1 MAYAQ
6 PFGQFLTNRLGPAP
20 LPQQAVQAAQ
30 MQRALGPILAAP
42 QVTGPQYSVAQMLAD
57 ANPAR
62 PLPVP
67 GLQPAPV
74 PAAPQVDPMAQVAQI
89 AQALNPGAMPA
100 AAGAAAPSG
109 EATSTPASTAAPIMD
124 AIKGFFTG
132 NAPAMT
138 GAMPVATDADNASAA
153 AVLGNPGQAAAT
165 IGENLPQAPF
175 TGTENGPSAAATQA
189 AAATLGKPEGTM
201 DAIGNWI
208 SSLLGD
214 DAPAPA
220 PVPAG
225 AAAVGGPAA
234 PAVPVGGLAE
244 LVTPS
249 PREGIAPIATAAYKG
264 IPFLTDPTT
273 GRAIEP
279 GQAPAQPKTDLQTA
293 QSEQQL
299 FRQQK
304 ASTAGTAVSEA
315 LKVSNPDLP
324 KEEASAVKSV
334 FENEDLY
341 KMMIATGA
349 ALDSGMSYGEA
360 MLAGSQAFLG
370 SQAARQKKAEQD
382 AADAAASAQQDFE
395 NRLEVAKLDKGKLK
409 EQAEIK
415 LAEAR
420 TRAVEAG
427 IPLNDARLKLIQAQ
441 TTNAAAQAARAN
453 RDTSGSGGEGG
464 SGKGGISKKDYTKF
478 VLDEKNRIEMNGE
491 EVPEGLTGDQWARIR
506 VNVAAGPDQAQYVA
520 PSTDV
525 VERVKKLAA
534 KETLTPEEKQELGWY
549 SNLYG
554 DEF

>member
-1 MAYAQ
+1 MAYTSTVGEMLAQ
-6 PFGQFLTNRLGPAP
+6 RLGAQG
-20 LPQQAVQAAQ
+20 LPPQAMAAQ
-30 MQRALGPILAAP
+30 GQGLSPLMGPMLAAP
-42 QVTGPQYSVAQMLAD
+42 IATRPQLAIAD
-57 ANPAR
+57 LLAGQGAALRSPPPA
-62 PLPVP
+62 PAPAP
-67 GLQPAPV
+67 QPALDAGLPAGSALPTGAGGDPMQALSALIEGLS
-74 PAAPQVDPMAQVAQI
+74 PAA
-89 AQALNPGAMPA
+89 QAP
-100 AAGAAAPSG
+100 
-109 EATSTPASTAAPIMD
+109 TAAPADPRIGAGINMN
-124 AIKGFFTG
+124 KGDIPQNVTT
-132 NAPAMT
+132 PAA
-138 GAMPVATDADNASAA
+138 GPSPFDQATAWLSELFGGEPASSPSANASAA
-153 AVLGNPGQAAAT
+153 AALGTLAGGPPSPLQPPEAPVAAAP
-165 IGENLPQAPF
+165 LAAPA
-175 TGTENGPSAAATQA
+175 GTPTPSA
-189 AAATLGKPEGTM
+189 P
-201 DAIGNWI
+201 
-208 SSLLGD
+208 
-214 DAPAPA
+214 PAPA
-220 PVPAG
+220 QGRPTPV
-225 AAAVGGPAA
+225 AA
-234 PAVPVGGLAE
+234 PQ
-244 LVTPS
+244 S
-249 PREGIAPIATAAYKG
+249 
-264 IPFLTDPTT
+264 
-273 GRAIEP
+273 
-279 GQAPAQPKTDLQTA
+279 QAPEVGALQTA
-293 QSEQQL
+293 QAEQQAM
-299 FRQQK
+299 RQERATK
-304 ASTAGTAVSEA
+304 AGTAVSTALTEA
-315 LKVSNPDLP
+315 LPDLP
-324 KEEASAVKSV
+324 KAEAAAVKSV

-360 MLAGSQAFLG
+360 MMAGSQAFLG
-370 SQAARQKKAEQD
+370 AQAARQKKAEQD
-382 AADAAASAQQDFE
+382 AATAAAGAQQDFE
-395 NRLEVAKLDKGKLK
+395 NRLEVAKLGKGKLK

>member
-1 MAYAQ
+1 MAYTSTVGEVLAQ
-6 PFGQFLTNRLGPAP
+6 RLGAQGLP
-20 LPQQAVQAAQ
+20 LQARAAQ
-30 MQRALGPILAAP
+30 GLSPLLGPVLAAP
-42 QVTGPQYSVAQMLAD
+42 IATRPQLSVADLLAGQG
-57 ANPAR
+57 AALRSPPPA
-62 PLPVP
+62 PAPAP
-67 GLQPAPV
+67 QPALNAGLPAGSALPTGAGGDPMQALSALIEGLS
-74 PAAPQVDPMAQVAQI
+74 PAA
-89 AQALNPGAMPA
+89 QAP
-100 AAGAAAPSG
+100 
-109 EATSTPASTAAPIMD
+109 TAAPTDPRIGAGINMNGD
-124 AIKGFFTG
+124 VLQQ
-132 NAPAMT
+132 NAPAPQAA
-138 GAMPVATDADNASAA
+138 GPSPFDQATAWLSELFGGEPAASPSANASAA
-153 AVLGNPGQAAAT
+153 AALGTLAGGAPSPLQPPETSVAAAP
-165 IGENLPQAPF
+165 LAAPA
-175 TGTENGPSAAATQA
+175 GTPAPNAPSAPAQ
-189 AAATLGKPEGTM
+189 GR
-201 DAIGNWI
+201 
-208 SSLLGD
+208 
-214 DAPAPA
+214 PAPA
-220 PVPAG
+220 VAPQSQAPVAG
-225 AAAVGGPAA
+225 A
-234 PAVPVGGLAE
+234 
-244 LVTPS
+244 
-249 PREGIAPIATAAYKG
+249 
-264 IPFLTDPTT
+264 
-273 GRAIEP
+273 
-279 GQAPAQPKTDLQTA
+279 LQTA
-293 QSEQQL
+293 QAEQQAM
-299 FRQQK
+299 RQEK
-304 ASTAGTAVSEA
+304 ASQAGAAVSAA
-315 LKVSNPDLP
+315 LAKSNPDLP

-370 SQAARQKKAEQD
+370 SQDARQKKAEQE
-382 AADAAASAQQDFE
+382 AAAAAARAQQDFE

-525 VERVKKLAA
+525 KERVNALAIKA
-534 KETLTPEEKQELGWY
+534 QKSGLTAEEKQELGWY